1 MKQASLERA
10 GRGGFCRG
18 QIGKDGRS
26 SLEAR
31 QASFASLARLLREG
45 LGPGV
50 ATMMKSIR
58 INALEISGWRA
69 KACARQLLPTNP
81 AGLAGRE

>member
-1 MKQASLERA
+1 
-10 GRGGFCRG
+10 
-18 QIGKDGRS
+18 
-26 SLEAR
+26 
-31 QASFASLARLLREG
+31 
-45 LGPGV
+45 
-50 ATMMKSIR
+50 MMKSIR